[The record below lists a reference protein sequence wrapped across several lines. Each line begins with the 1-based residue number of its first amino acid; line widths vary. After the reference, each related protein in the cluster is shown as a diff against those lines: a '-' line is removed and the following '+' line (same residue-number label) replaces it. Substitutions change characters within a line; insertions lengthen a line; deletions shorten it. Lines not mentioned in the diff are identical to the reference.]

1 VYDETIMSRNHTQ
14 EDTTM
19 AITTVKEALDGL
31 LKADPA
37 KVAGINAVILF
48 DLSGEGGGKWTL
60 KLADDE
66 VGLEEGETD
75 PPAMTLSMSAQDFVA
90 MTNGE
95 LNAMAAFMQGKIR
108 ITGDMSLAMRLQN
121 ILT

>member
-1 VYDETIMSRNHTQ
+1 VYDKAIMSTNHIQ
-14 EDTTM
+14 EDITM
-19 AITTVKEALDGL
+19 AITNAKEALDGL
-31 LKADPA
+31 LNADPA

-60 KLADDE
+60 KLADGE

>member
-1 VYDETIMSRNHTQ
+1 MSANHTQ

-19 AITTVKEALDGL
+19 AITTVKEALDGIL
-31 LKADPA
+31 NADPS

-60 KLADDE
+60 KLADGRIE
-66 VGLEEGETD
+66 LEEGETD
-75 PPAMTLSMSAQDFVA
+75 PPAMTLSMSAQDFVT
-90 MTNGE
+90 MTNGD
-95 LNAMAAFMQGKIR
+95 LNPMAAFMQGKIR

>member
-1 VYDETIMSRNHTQ
+1 MSANHTQ

-19 AITTVKEALDGL
+19 AITSVKEALDGIL
-31 LKADPA
+31 NADPS

-60 KLADDE
+60 KLADGKI
-66 VGLEEGETD
+66 GLEEGETD
-75 PPAMTLSMSAQDFVA
+75 SPAMTLSMSAQDFVT
-90 MTNGE
+90 MTNGD
-95 LNAMAAFMQGKIR
+95 LNPMAAFMQGKIR